1 MPSGRSSP
9 SKTRAAT
16 RIRVEKSSGNVFEDL
31 SVPGAAEAL
40 AKAELATKIS
50 DLIAKTGLTQLQA
63 GKLLG
68 IDQADVSDLTRGR
81 FRGFSTDR
89 LFRILRALG
98 QEIEIVVRP
107 ARSNKAPAWS
117 LVRERNSSRNV

>member
-1 MPSGRSSP
+1 M
-9 SKTRAAT
+9 
-16 RIRVEKSSGNVFEDL
+16 EKSSGNVFEDL

>member
-1 MPSGRSSP
+1 
-9 SKTRAAT
+9 
-16 RIRVEKSSGNVFEDL
+16 VETSSGNVFEDL
-31 SVPGAAEAL
+31 AVPEAAEAL
-40 AKAELATKIS
+40 AKAQLAAKIS

-89 LFRILRALG
+89 LFRILRTLG
-98 QEIEIVVRP
+98 QEIAIVVRP
-107 ARSNKAPAWS
+107 ARSSKAPAP
-117 LVRERNSSRNV
+117 SRVSESRRTPPTLNAKRHAR